1 MQISNQDLPSELD
14 RFDPKNFKIGTHL
27 MLFSP
32 WCYGHYPNYLRHLI
46 RYWCQWQ
53 LPGTL
58 SIVVSPDFIHEHAD
72 VVALA
77 TGEDLADRNRVKFVT
92 MTEREQSE
100 LESKTSGWSRAFQQY
115 RLVAKYASQI
125 ETTQVLYMYFDSC
138 QLPLAI
144 GFKLPCACSGI
155 YFRPTFH
162 YSLLPNYAPNWQ
174 ERIQQLR
181 ERFFLSRILAHPQ
194 IQTLFCI
201 DPIAVDAI
209 NQLSKKVKSVGLAD
223 PIEVEECS
231 HDRVSQF
238 KQHLGIEPDR
248 RVFLS
253 FGRLTDA
260 RKGVIQLIK
269 AVSLL
274 SPELCGKICLLFAG
288 EPDGVGAEM
297 LQSWLTPISQNLPV
311 QIVTRYGYI
320 PESDVQLYF
329 QASDTI
335 LAPYQKHV
343 GMSGILLLAAAAEKP
358 VLSSSYGLM
367 GEMVRRYGLG
377 LAVDSTNPAEIAQ
390 GLTRFL
396 LESADELSDRTKMQH
411 FVEQNSAERFA
422 RSIFEHTVLDPPQ
435 IL

>member
-1 MQISNQDLPSELD
+1 MPMLNQNLSSHLD
-14 RFDPKNFKIGTHL
+14 RFDAKNFKIGRHL

-58 SIVVSPDFIHEHAD
+58 SIVVSPAFIHEHAD
-72 VVALA
+72 IVAL
-77 TGEDLADRNRVKFVT
+77 TMGVNLDDRDRVKFVT
-92 MTEREQSE
+92 MTEGEQSE

-115 RLVAKYASQI
+115 QLVAKYASQLKA
-125 ETTQVLYMYFDSC
+125 TQVLYMYFDSC

-144 GFKLPCACSGI
+144 GFKLPCAYSGI

-162 YSLLPNYAPNWQ
+162 YSLLLNYAPNWQ
-174 ERIQQLR
+174 ERLQQLR
-181 ERFFLSRILAHPQ
+181 ERIFLSRLLTHPQ
-194 IQTLFCI
+194 IKTLFCI
-201 DPIAVDAI
+201 DPTAVDAI
-209 NQLSKKVKSVGLAD
+209 NQLSKEFKVVGLAD
-223 PIEVEECS
+223 PIEIEEYAR
-231 HDRVSQF
+231 DRVVQF

-253 FGRLTDA
+253 FGRLTDP

-274 SPELCGKICLLFAG
+274 SPELCGKICLLFVG

-297 LQSWLTPISQNLPV
+297 LQSWLTPISQNLSV
-311 QIVTRYGYI
+311 QIVTCHGYI

-329 QASDTI
+329 QVADTI

-343 GMSGILLLAAAAEKP
+343 GMSGILLLAAAAQKP

-367 GEMVRRYGLG
+367 GEVVRRYGLG

-396 LESADELSDRTKMQH
+396 LESSDELSERTKMKT
-411 FVEQNSAERFA
+411 FAAANSAEQFA
-422 RSIFEHTVLDPPQ
+422 RIIFQ
-435 IL
+435 NI